1 MKKFLVALVLSMV
14 SFVAIPSHAYD
25 DIDHCRIEAV
35 MIGASGATA
44 IIAPLSLGLVAVI
57 AAHSANDLAAE
68 RNQPLY
74 YVIPV
79 AIGGLAI
86 MSVPLTLS
94 TLGFVLNN
102 SEECLERFGR

>member
-1 MKKFLVALVLSMV
+1 MKNFLAALLFSMV
-14 SFVAIPSHAYD
+14 SFVSLPSHAYD

-44 IIAPLSLGLVAVI
+44 IIAPLGLGFVAVI
-57 AAHSANDLAAE
+57 AAHSANTLAVE

-74 YVIPV
+74 YLLPV
-79 AIGGLAI
+79 AIGGLAAI
-86 MSVPLTLS
+86 SVPLTLS

-102 SEECLERFGR
+102 SEECIERFGQ